1 MKKKL
6 KTIAEL
12 KTYVNS
18 LEAKLSAKAPCA
30 AWIITNDDL
39 LTEGEETTALEKVS
53 PTDAKMILEAIN
65 MEDHGFIVE
74 TIEQVIDNELSS
86 RGF

>member
-1 MKKKL
+1 MMKKL

-39 LTEGEETTALEKVS
+39 MTESEDSTNLEKVP
-53 PTDAKMILEAIN
+53 PTDAKMIL
-65 MEDHGFIVE
+65 
-74 TIEQVIDNELSS
+74 Q
-86 RGF
+86 